1 MKRIINANHFGIW
14 GDLRRAA
21 EAAATR
27 RLIVRE
33 ASDGHAI
40 EWTGPR
46 RDGDATYVGLEFAGV
61 QSTEIELILAAHC
74 EP

>member
-21 EAAATR
+21 EAAASR
-27 RLIVRE
+27 RIIVRE

-46 RDGDATYVGLEFAGV
+46 RDGDATYAGLEFTGV
-61 QSTEIELILAAHC
+61 HSPEIEAVLLEHC
-74 EP
+74 